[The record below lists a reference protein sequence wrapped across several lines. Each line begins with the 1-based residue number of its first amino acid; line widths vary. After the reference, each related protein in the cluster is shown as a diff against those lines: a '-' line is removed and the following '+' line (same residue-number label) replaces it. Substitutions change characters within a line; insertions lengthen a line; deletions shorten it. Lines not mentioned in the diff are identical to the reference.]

1 MSQTRSMPDI
11 KSVPPFDLA
20 VLVTGLLA
28 FIVSFFPY
36 YGAHVSGSVNGI
48 NVGSFGDAS
57 ASVSAWHSY
66 STVALLLIL
75 AGTIVAGI
83 AIFARTL
90 PDLPVGL
97 RWVAAGLCA
106 LGALLYV
113 IRLFTLPHHH
123 ASFGGGLSASEG
135 VKWGGYLLLI
145 IVLANAAAAV
155 MSALRSEEPV
165 PWQQSG
171 MATPPAAPPADAPPT
186 A

>member
-1 MSQTRSMPDI
+1 MSQTRGMADL
-11 KSVPPFDLA
+11 KSLPPFDMA
-20 VLVTGLLA
+20 VLVTGVLT

-66 STVALLLIL
+66 STVALLLVL
-75 AGTIVAGI
+75 AGTIVAGV
-83 AIFARTL
+83 AMFSTSL

-97 RWVAAGLCA
+97 RWIAAGLCA

-123 ASFGGGLSASEG
+123 VSLGAGLSASEG
-135 VKWGGYLLLI
+135 VKWGGYLLLV
-145 IVLANAAAAV
+145 IVLVNAVCAV

-165 PWQQSG
+165 PWQQGGGSTP
-171 MATPPAAPPADAPPT
+171 APPEPPAA
-186 A
+186 